1 MYLKIH
7 ETDKGKI
14 VAACDKELIGQILEE
29 GDMYM
34 DLKAYKDFYV
44 GELADRNSVKN
55 ALSSFSSA
63 NLVGK
68 KVVGIAVEEGVI
80 SQEYIKYIKD
90 VPYIQI
96 YKI

>member
-14 VAACDKELIGQILEE
+14 VAACDKELIGKILEE
-29 GDMYM
+29 GDLHM
-34 DLKAYKDFYV
+34 DLKTHKDFYV
-44 GELADRNSVKN
+44 GELVDKAAIKE
-55 ALSSFSSA
+55 ALANFSSA

-68 KVVGIAVEEGVI
+68 KVVGVAVEEGVI
-80 SQEYIKYIKD
+80 TPEYIKYIND

>member
-14 VAACDKELIGQILEE
+14 VAACDRELIGRVLEE
-29 GDMYM
+29 GDVCL
-34 DLKAYKDFYV
+34 DLKTYKDFYV
-44 GELADRNSVKN
+44 GELADKNSIKE
-55 ALSSFSSA
+55 ALADFSSA

-68 KVVGIAVEEGVI
+68 KVVGIAVEDGVI
-80 SQEYIKYIKD
+80 SKEYIKYIKD

>member
-14 VAACDKELIGQILEE
+14 VAACDKELIGQVLEE
-29 GDMYM
+29 GDLYM
-34 DLKAYKDFYV
+34 DLKMYKDFYV
-44 GELADRNSVKN
+44 GDLADKNSVKS
-55 ALSSFSSA
+55 ALANFSSA

-80 SQEYIKYIKD
+80 ESEYIKYIKD
-90 VPYIQI
+90 IPYIQI

>member
-29 GDMYM
+29 GDLYM
-34 DLKAYKDFYV
+34 DLKVYKDFYV
-44 GELADRNSVKN
+44 GDLADKNSVKE
-55 ALSSFSSA
+55 ALANFSSA

-80 SQEYIKYIKD
+80 SPEYIKHIKD

-96 YKI
+96 YKV